1 MFLYVTVR
9 SGRRRLGK
17 LKKAYHAHSMETPSR
32 RKMEYSSQEKRGL
45 RALWG
50 SLLSE
55 SSSRGS

>member
-1 MFLYVTVR
+1 MFLFATIR
-9 SGRRRLGK
+9 PGRLDLGSGW
-17 LKKAYHAHSMETPSR
+17 AYHAHSIETPSK

-55 SSSRGS
+55 SSLRGS

>member
-1 MFLYVTVR
+1 MLWSDRVGWV
-9 SGRRRLGK
+9 GEAGE
-17 LKKAYHAHSMETPSR
+17 AYHAHSMETPSR